1 MTIIIYFINLL
12 LGIMLI
18 AFGNERNPYGL
29 IATLA
34 VIFLINAKY
43 LISLF

>member
-1 MTIIIYFINLL
+1 MTFIIYFINFT
-12 LGIMLI
+12 LGVLLI

-29 IATLA
+29 VAVGI

>member
-1 MTIIIYFINLL
+1 MTIIIYFINLALGMML
-12 LGIMLI
+12 L
-18 AFGNERNPYGL
+18 AFGNEKNPYGIISVL
-29 IATLA
+29 L

>member
-1 MTIIIYFINLL
+1 MNLLTYFINFT
-12 LGIMLI
+12 LGVLLI

-29 IATLA
+29 VAVGI

-43 LISLF
+43 LTSLF